1 MPVTLF
7 RVRWPDQSETLCY
20 SPSTVVREH
29 LVAGQSYGLQEFR
42 QRVRI
47 ALERGSERVRAKY
60 GYACSRA
67 LDELVE
73 IERRVHQFEAQGGAE
88 VVVLEID

>member
-7 RVRWPDQSETLCY
+7 RVRWPDQSETMCY
-20 SPSTVVREH
+20 SPSTIVKDYLRE
-29 LVAGQSYGLQEFR
+29 GESYSVTEFR
-42 QRVRI
+42 ERART
-47 ALERGSERVRAKY
+47 ALRLASDRVRAKY

-67 LDELVE
+67 LDELAE
-73 IERRVHQFEAQGGAE
+73 IERRSEGVPDPTHAR

>member
-29 LVAGQSYGLQEFR
+29 LVAGQSYALQEFR